1 MTDLVKLI
9 QQLPDKPTAADTAN
23 WYLLHDAGEK
33 HCRHEK
39 RKAVAAEYNSGR
51 NNMAAWYREIDLKEQ
66 AGKDLLTDCRQLGL
80 IGEVADRDVRPDTL
94 SKAIPT
100 RDAAR
105 EYAKAEPEVRVEI
118 QKIIEE
124 DPDKE
129 IKAAEIRKLRAELAA
144 VNEAMANQ
152 PEPIVDLDKHRAMTQ
167 GMNFG
172 SVVDTFLESLH
183 FYQVSS
189 KDFLDSS
196 VVARHD
202 ARLRELQAMLERYF
216 NPTIQS
222 ISPTTIDV

>member
-1 MTDLVKLI
+1 MG
-9 QQLPDKPTAADTAN
+9 QQLIHAKSLCAHGEWLPFLAEAEISTSTAN
-23 WYLLHDAGEK
+23 ELMSWANYWQIADVSEVFQLEPSDT
-33 HCRHEK
+33 
-39 RKAVAAEYNSGR
+39 
-51 NNMAAWYREIDLKEQ
+51 KEPQ
-66 AGKDLLTDCRQLGL
+66 QQIADMS
-80 IGEVADRDVRPDTL
+80 EVCMPTVRAQTEFL
-94 SKAIPT
+94 
-100 RDAAR
+100 R
-105 EYAKAEPEVRVEI
+105 AEPEVKQEI
-118 QKIIEE
+118 ITKMIE

-129 IKAAEIRKLRAELAA
+129 IKAAEIRRLRAELAA
-144 VNEAMANQ
+144 VNETIANQ